1 MLNKNTNHVLLSTV
15 TVQFHIAHLYEIQ
28 VSLFSFLFST
38 LIPKT
43 QVFLSFAVK
52 IDLTLKTYN
61 SPSEIRKSP
70 AFLLLVILNQVQTK
84 FRREQGVC
92 VGGWG

>member
-1 MLNKNTNHVLLSTV
+1 MLNKNTNHVFLSAV

-52 IDLTLKTYN
+52 IDLTLLKPTTAHL
-61 SPSEIRKSP
+61 KSGR
-70 AFLLLVILNQVQTK
+70 ALLFFALHFEPGADKI
-84 FRREQGVC
+84 
-92 VGGWG
+92 